1 MSDETNDDSKTH
13 MIPKARLDEETRTR
27 RSAEAEN
34 KRLREE
40 LAAAQSA
47 MDGLQRSY
55 QSIRAEHEAFVFK
68 HESSDAM
75 TKAGLTDPGIADYV
89 RHRYTS
95 AKVEEGQQRPP
106 FAEWLEKFKPEN
118 AGLFQMGGAN
128 GGTLAP
134 APKGT
139 TAPAGT
145 PPQGPGGTEPGKVA
159 PPDTSGRGVVPRVQ
173 PAGGPLTPKEIAA
186 LTPEQFAAAFPALV
200 KKPART

>member
-1 MSDETNDDSKTH
+1 
-13 MIPKARLDEETRTR
+13 
-27 RSAEAEN
+27 
-34 KRLREE
+34 
-40 LAAAQSA
+40 
-47 MDGLQRSY
+47 
-55 QSIRAEHEAFVFK
+55 
-68 HESSDAM
+68 M

-134 APKGT
+134 PPRGPRRPQGRPRARRNRAREGRAARHLWPRSG
-139 TAPAGT
+139 AQGPAG
-145 PPQGPGGTEPGKVA
+145 
-159 PPDTSGRGVVPRVQ
+159 
-173 PAGGPLTPKEIAA
+173 GGPLTPKEIAA